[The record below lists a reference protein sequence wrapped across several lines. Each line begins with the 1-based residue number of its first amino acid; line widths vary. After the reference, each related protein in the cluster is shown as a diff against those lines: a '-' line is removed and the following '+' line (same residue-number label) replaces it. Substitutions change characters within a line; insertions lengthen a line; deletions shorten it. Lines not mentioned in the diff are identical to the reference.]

1 MKKLIFIIL
10 FLVVF
15 TLSVSAES
23 TYKGQYDASGAK
35 EIYDLLPEDARKT
48 IDELEIDISNPD
60 WTSKI
65 TTEGVFTQIWDFI
78 KQGSK
83 TPLRA
88 GGGMVAVIILLAAV
102 SAFDWFKTLEG
113 MTSYIFTAICAAG
126 LLFPMF
132 SMIESCSEAVKGIGT
147 LMTGFVPLYAGILT
161 AAGQAATA
169 SGMSFLL
176 LAAAGAVGNLSSF
189 VIVPLMSC
197 YLGVAVAATV
207 MPMSGT
213 NRLGEGIKKT
223 AMWILSLALT
233 LFLGLLSIQ
242 TAVNKAGDNLGLK
255 AARFMIGSFV
265 PVAGGAL
272 SETLTTLIGSVKLLK
287 SSVGMFGV
295 LGIAVTVIPAV
306 LELLI
311 WRIVLFG
318 LDIAA
323 ELFGIRAKTDLLRA
337 ADSVIAV
344 LIGVMLF
351 TAALFIISLAV
362 VSGG

>member
-1 MKKLIFIIL
+1 MKKFIMIL
-10 FLVVF
+10 FFLAVF
-15 TLSVSAES
+15 TLSVSAEDP
-23 TYKGQYDASGAK
+23 YKGQYDATHTEK
-35 EIYDLLPEDARKT
+35 IYDLLPESAKKVAE
-48 IDELEIDISNPD
+48 ELEIDIGEAD
-60 WTSKI
+60 WVNNITPEGIFSK
-65 TTEGVFTQIWDFI
+65 IWDFV
-78 KQGSK
+78 KNGSK

-88 GGGMVAVIILLAAV
+88 GGGMAAVIILLASV
-102 SAFDWFKTLEG
+102 GTFDWFKSMEG
-113 MTSYIFTAICAAG
+113 MTSCIFIVTCAAG
-126 LLFPMF
+126 LLSPMF
-132 SMIESCSEAVKGIGT
+132 SLIESCSEAVKGIST

-161 AAGQAATA
+161 AGGQVATA

-176 LAAAGAVGNLSSF
+176 LAAAGGVGNLSSF
-189 VIVPLMSC
+189 VIVPLMNC

-207 MPMSGT
+207 LPAGGT

-223 AMWILSLALT
+223 AMWVLSLTLT
-233 LFLGLLSIQ
+233 LFLGLISIQ

-272 SETLTTLIGSVKLLK
+272 SESLTTLIGSVKLLG

-295 LGIAVTVIPAV
+295 LSIAATVLPVVI
-306 LELLI
+306 ELLI
-311 WRIVLFG
+311 WRIVLFA

-344 LIGVMLF
+344 LIGVLLF